1 MKMLAPASRNLTR
14 LYRPCAS
21 SEEKVE
27 RVLSTFPLC
36 DRTQIYSSK
45 MASNIDEANVEEKRR
60 TENEAG
66 E

>member
-1 MKMLAPASRNLTR
+1 MSACVTQSNETIL
-14 LYRPCAS
+14 PCAS
-21 SEEKVE
+21 REEKVE

-45 MASNIDEANVEEKRR
+45 MASNIDEANVEEKR